1 MNNNLIPNAFI
12 RWHFATLQRG
22 HIDIESICQQQ
33 KISIKAFQS
42 EGRLLSADQYA
53 AILLAT
59 FKKIDDESFASLSR
73 PIRLGSFKMMT
84 HACISCATLRDV
96 IERYMQFYSLLND
109 ELDWHL
115 KIEGDQTSL
124 CFNLQKSNNTDS
136 SYFVAFMT
144 CVTWRWLSWMIDK
157 PIELLGLQ
165 FSFPEP
171 GSSADIDTI
180 FKQEIRYSSN
190 DNLLS
195 FPTEY
200 LDLPV
205 KQSPESLQ
213 TFLIN
218 VPQCLLSHYQ
228 EKHSLDK
235 QLREYLQGLDDLAE
249 MTLARAAEHFNCS
262 EQSLIRGLRLE
273 NSRFKD
279 IREKIRKQRA
289 DYLLLKSD
297 LSNQQIAAQLGFTET
312 SVFYRKFKKWFGVTP
327 SQYRLTATL
336 QLGDKGH

>member
-12 RWHFATLQRG
+12 RWHFASLQNG
-22 HIDIESICQQQ
+22 GIEIEGICQQQ
-33 KISIKAFQS
+33 NIQLSAFKS

-53 AILLAT
+53 AILRTT
-59 FKKIDDESFASLSR
+59 FKTIDDESFASLSR
-73 PIRLGSFKMMT
+73 PIRQGSFKMMT
-84 HACISCATLRDV
+84 QACISCTNLREV
-96 IERYMQFYSLLND
+96 IERYMEFYRLLND

-115 KIEGDQTSL
+115 KVEGPQTSL
-124 CFNLQKSNNTDS
+124 CFNLKHRDDLNS
-136 SYFVAFMT
+136 SYFIAFMT

-157 PIELLGLQ
+157 PIELQGIH
-165 FSFPEP
+165 FRFPPPAASE
-171 GSSADIDTI
+171 DIDII
-180 FKQEIRYSSN
+180 FKQAVSYAST

-228 EKHSLDK
+228 EKHSLHK
-235 QLREYLQGLDDLAE
+235 QLREYLQGLDDWSD
-249 MTLARAAEHFNCS
+249 MTLASAAAYFCCS

-273 NSRFKD
+273 DSRFKD

-289 DYLLLKSD
+289 SYLLLKSD
-297 LSNQQIAAQLGFTET
+297 LSNQQIAAQLGFTDV
-312 SVFYRKFKKWFGVTP
+312 SVFYRKFKRWFGVTP
-327 SQYRLTATL
+327 SHYRLTTTL
-336 QLGDKGH
+336 

>member
-22 HIDIESICQQQ
+22 AIDIETICQQQ
-33 KISIKAFQS
+33 KVSIDDFQS
-42 EGRLLSADQYA
+42 DGRLLSADQYA

-59 FKKIDDESFASLSR
+59 FKEIDDESFASLTR
-73 PIRLGSFKMMT
+73 PIRVGSFKMMT

-96 IERYMQFYSLLND
+96 IERYMQFYRLLNV

-115 KIEGDQTSL
+115 KVEEDRTSMY
-124 CFNLQKSNNTDS
+124 FNLENKNNNDS
-136 SYFVAFMT
+136 SYFVAFMS

-157 PIELLGLQ
+157 PIELQGVQ
-165 FSFPEP
+165 FSFPSP
-171 GSSADIDTI
+171 GSSEDIDPI
-180 FKQEIRYSSN
+180 FKQKINYSCN

-195 FPTEY
+195 FSNDY

-228 EKHSLDK
+228 EKHSLAK
-235 QLREYLQGLDDLAE
+235 QVREYLQSLSDLAD
-249 MTLARAAEHFNCS
+249 MTLAHVAEHFNCS
-262 EQSLIRGLRLE
+262 EQSLIRGLRIE

-297 LSNQQIAAQLGFTET
+297 LSNQQIAAQLGFTEA

-327 SQYRLTATL
+327 SQYRLTASQ
-336 QLGDKGH
+336 QLRDKGH